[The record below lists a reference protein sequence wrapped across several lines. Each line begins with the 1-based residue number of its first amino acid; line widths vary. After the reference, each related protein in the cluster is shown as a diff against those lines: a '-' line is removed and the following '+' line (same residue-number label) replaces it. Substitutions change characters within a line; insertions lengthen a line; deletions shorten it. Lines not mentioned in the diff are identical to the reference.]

1 MHLHDGHLYNVKGC
15 GATYM
20 MAGSTDE
27 SDTQVTAW
35 EVNGDRGNTVKLPV
49 STGDMTD
56 QVPMGI

>member
-1 MHLHDGHLYNVKGC
+1 
-15 GATYM
+15 M

-35 EVNGDRGNTVKLPV
+35 EVNGDTVKLPV